1 MGLTTKQN
9 TLAKLL
15 GRFTDTRTKAEL
27 AKAAGFSENRVYQL
41 QHEPEFMAVVQ
52 AEADKHRT
60 MLLLECDRSLWTL
73 VRRGDV
79 RAIDLAYKRCGVIQS
94 GSNQVV
100 NVNQNAGQPFEDR
113 LQEAFAGRNRIAEK
127 QG

>member
-1 MGLTTKQN
+1 MALNQKQQA
-9 TLAKLL
+9 LAKAL
-15 GRFTDTRTKAEL
+15 GRFTDTRTKAEI
-27 AKAAGFSENRVYQL
+27 AKACGYGEARVYIL
-41 QHEPEFMAVVQ
+41 QHDPEFMAAVQ

-113 LQEAFAGRNRIAEK
+113 LQEAFAGRNRITEK
-127 QG
+127 SG

>member
-1 MGLTTKQN
+1 MALTTKQG

-15 GRFTDTRTKAEL
+15 GRFTDSRTKAEL

-41 QHEPEFMAVVQ
+41 QHEPEFMAAVQ
-52 AEADKHRT
+52 VEADKHRT

-100 NVNQNAGQPFEDR
+100 NVNQTTGETFGDR
-113 LQEAFAGRNRIAEK
+113 LSAGIAGRNRITENT
-127 QG
+127 G